1 MQEKA
6 NKEIENKENEKKENV
21 ENEVEEIKTEF
32 TEEELIA
39 MYGEAPEIPE
49 EIPTRPEKHEEG
61 ENE

>member
-1 MQEKA
+1 MEEKT
-6 NKEIENKENEKKENV
+6 NKEIENKENV
-21 ENEVEEIKTEF
+21 ENEAEEIKTEF

-49 EIPTRPEKHEEG
+49 EIPARPEKHEEG